1 MKMSE
6 IFLAE
11 FDQEMAS
18 TRKSL
23 ERVPDDKLDWRPHD
37 KSFTM
42 QGLASH
48 VANIPSWMGVTLN
61 EDSLDVAPEGG
72 STFKT
77 PQGES
82 AKHLVEM
89 FDKDVAEARKILS
102 ETSDETFHQPWKL
115 LAGGKEV
122 FTMPKAAVLRLF
134 IFSHNIHHRAQ
145 LGVYLRLNDIPVP
158 AIYGPSA
165 DEEGM

>member
-6 IFLAE
+6 IFLGE

-18 TRKSL
+18 TRKTL
-23 ERVPDDKLDWRPHD
+23 ERIPDDKFDWRPHD

-42 QGLASH
+42 QQLASH
-48 VANIPSWMGVTLN
+48 LANVPSWMGMTLN
-61 EDSLDVAPEGG
+61 QDKLDVTPEGG
-72 STFKT
+72 DGFKT
-77 PQGES
+77 PQAES
-82 AKHLVEM
+82 TKHLLEM
-89 FDKDVAEARKILS
+89 FDKDVVEARKVLS
-102 ETSDETFHQPWKL
+102 ETSDETFGLPWTL
-115 LAGGKEV
+115 LMGGKEI
-122 FTMPKAAVLRLF
+122 FTMPRAAVLRLF
-134 IFSHNIHHRAQ
+134 IFSHTIHHRAQ